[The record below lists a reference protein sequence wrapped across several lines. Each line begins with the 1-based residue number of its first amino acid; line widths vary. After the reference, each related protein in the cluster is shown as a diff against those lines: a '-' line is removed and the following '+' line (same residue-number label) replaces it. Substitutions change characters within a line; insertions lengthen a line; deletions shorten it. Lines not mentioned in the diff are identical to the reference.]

1 MKTKTTLL
9 ILVLLALSLRG
20 FSQIG
25 IGTTTPH
32 ASAALDITS
41 TTSGLLPPRMT
52 EAQRNVISTPAA
64 GLIVY
69 CTNCGANGELEI
81 FNGSAWVNMAGGT
94 AAAGPI
100 VADAPA
106 IGTVTSSSSGQ
117 AVVPFTAPASNGG
130 SSITSYTATSSP
142 GGVTGTLSQS
152 GSGSITVTGLT
163 NGTAYT
169 FTVTATNGIG
179 TSLAST
185 ASNSVTPASVPDA
198 PAIGTVTSSS
208 SGQAVVP
215 FTAPASNG
223 GSAITSYTA
232 TSSPGGVTGTLSQ
245 SGSGS
250 ITVTGLTN
258 GTSYTFTVTATNG
271 IGTSLASTVS
281 NSVTPLSTVVV
292 NTTASTTLTFMAHN
306 LGADYSLDAHI
317 PVQGIHGNYYQWGRS
332 TIVANASTSS
342 AAIGGWITT
351 AADNG
356 AWADG
361 SKTANDP
368 CPAGYRVPTIAQWN
382 LVDTYNQQTAT
393 GSFSNNE
400 TNFGAARQF
409 GSGANT
415 LTLPAAG
422 YRTSSNGALGN
433 RGNVGY
439 YWGSSESGTYAN
451 LLRFDSG
458 SAYPDFNNRTFGFS
472 VRCVSE

>member
-1 MKTKTTLL
+1 MKKLL
-9 ILVLLALSLRG
+9 LSAILVATSLTTYAQVG
-20 FSQIG
+20 V
-25 IGTTTPH
+25 GTTTPH
-32 ASAALDITS
+32 ASAALDVTS

-94 AAAGPI
+94 AAAGLT
-100 VADAPA
+100 VADAPV
-106 IGTVTSSSSGQ
+106 IGTVTSSSGQ
-117 AVVPFTAPASNGG
+117 AVVPFTAPVSNGG
-130 SSITSYTATSSP
+130 SS
-142 GGVTGTLSQS
+142 
-152 GSGSITVTGLT
+152 
-163 NGTAYT
+163 
-169 FTVTATNGIG
+169 
-179 TSLAST
+179 
-185 ASNSVTPASVPDA
+185 
-198 PAIGTVTSSS
+198 
-208 SGQAVVP
+208 
-215 FTAPASNG
+215 
-223 GSAITSYTA
+223 ITSYTA

-281 NSVTPLSTVVV
+281 NSVTPLSPTVVV
-292 NTTASTTLTFMAHN
+292 NTSASTTLTFMAHN
-306 LGADYSLDAHI
+306 LGADNSLNQDT

-342 AAIGGWITT
+342 AAIGSWNTSS
-351 AADNG
+351 AANG

-368 CPAGYRVPTIAQWN
+368 CPTGYRVPTIAQWS
-382 LVDTYNQQTAT
+382 LVESYNAQTTT
-393 GSFSNNE
+393 GSFSNSA
-400 TNFGAARQF
+400 TNFGAARHF
-409 GSGANT
+409 GAGENK

-422 YRTSSNGALGN
+422 YRYTSTGALGN

>member
-25 IGTTTPH
+25 IGTITPNP
-32 ASAALDITS
+32 SAALDVTS

-52 EAQRNVISTPAA
+52 EAQRNAISTPAA

-69 CTNCGANGELEI
+69 CTDCGANGELQL
-81 FNGSAWVNMAGGT
+81 FNGTSWVNMVGGT

-106 IGTVTSSSSGQ
+106 IGT
-117 AVVPFTAPASNGG
+117 A
-130 SSITSYTATSSP
+130 
-142 GGVTGTLSQS
+142 
-152 GSGSITVTGLT
+152 
-163 NGTAYT
+163 
-169 FTVTATNGIG
+169 
-179 TSLAST
+179 
-185 ASNSVTPASVPDA
+185 
-198 PAIGTVTSSS
+198 TSSS

-258 GTSYTFTVTATNG
+258 GTTYTFTVTATNG

-281 NSVTPLSTVVV
+281 NSVTPPLPTVVV
-292 NTTASTTLTFMAHN
+292 NTSGSTTLTFLAHN
-306 LGADYSLDAHI
+306 LGADNSLDQDT
-317 PVQGIHGNYYQWGRS
+317 PVQGIHGNYYQWGILAHVADDTTPAPAITGWN
-332 TIVANASTSS
+332 TI
-342 AAIGGWITT
+342 AA
-351 AADNG
+351 ANG
-356 AWADG
+356 AWADGG

-368 CPAGYRVPTIAQWN
+368 CPTGYRVPTIAQWL
-382 LVDTYNQQTAT
+382 LVDSYNAQTTT
-393 GSFSNNE
+393 GSFTNSE
-400 TNFGAARQF
+400 TNFGAARHF
-409 GSGANT
+409 GAGANK

-422 YRTSSNGALGN
+422 YRYFSTGALSTRGNGGIYWSSTVVGTFANNLSFNSSNAN
-433 RGNVGY
+433 RN
-439 YWGSSESGTYAN
+439 
-451 LLRFDSG
+451 D
-458 SAYPDFNNRTFGFS
+458 NNRTFGFS

>member
-1 MKTKTTLL
+1 
-9 ILVLLALSLRG
+9 
-20 FSQIG
+20 
-25 IGTTTPH
+25 
-32 ASAALDITS
+32 
-41 TTSGLLPPRMT
+41 MT

-64 GLIVY
+64 GLMVY
-69 CTNCGANGELEI
+69 CTDCGDNGEPQY
-81 FNGSAWVNMAGGT
+81 FNGIAWVNMIGGA
-94 AAAGPI
+94 AAAGST

-106 IGTVTSSSSGQ
+106 IGTAVASSS
-117 AVVPFTAPASNGG
+117 P
-130 SSITSYTATSSP
+130 
-142 GGVTGTLSQS
+142 
-152 GSGSITVTGLT
+152 
-163 NGTAYT
+163 
-169 FTVTATNGIG
+169 
-179 TSLAST
+179 
-185 ASNSVTPASVPDA
+185 
-198 PAIGTVTSSS
+198 
-208 SGQAVVP
+208 GQAVVP

-368 CPAGYRVPTIAQWN
+368 CPAGYRVPTIAQWYS
-382 LVDTYNQQTAT
+382 VDSYNQQTTT

-422 YRTSSNGALGN
+422 FRTNNTGALSN
-433 RGNVGY
+433 RGYYGY
-439 YWGSSESGTYAN
+439 YWSSSEYGTLAYN
-451 LLRFDSG
+451 LNFLSSNATTNG
-458 SAYPDFNNRTFGFS
+458 TNRTNGFS

>member
-1 MKTKTTLL
+1 MKKLTLL
-9 ILVLLALSLRG
+9 VAVIATSFTTFAQV
-20 FSQIG
+20 G

-41 TTSGLLPPRMT
+41 TTSGFLPPRMT

-64 GLIVY
+64 GLMVY
-69 CTNCGANGELEI
+69 CTDCGDNGEPQY
-81 FNGSAWVNMAGGT
+81 FNGIAWVNMIGGA
-94 AAAGPI
+94 AAAGST
-100 VADAPA
+100 VADAP
-106 IGTVTSSSSGQ
+106 
-117 AVVPFTAPASNGG
+117 
-130 SSITSYTATSSP
+130 
-142 GGVTGTLSQS
+142 
-152 GSGSITVTGLT
+152 
-163 NGTAYT
+163 
-169 FTVTATNGIG
+169 GIG
-179 TSLAST
+179 TAV
-185 ASNSVTPASVPDA
+185 A
-198 PAIGTVTSSS
+198 SSS
-208 SGQAVVP
+208 PGQAVVP

-317 PVQGIHGNYYQWGRS
+317 PVQGIHGNYYRWGRS

-342 AAIGGWITT
+342 AAIGGWNTVP
-351 AADNG
+351 AAANG

-382 LVDTYNQQTAT
+382 LVDSYNAQTTT

-422 YRTSSNGALGN
+422 FRANSNGALYS
-433 RGNVGY
+433 RGSNGF
-439 YWGSSESGTYAN
+439 YWSSSVTSTYALYLSFTSSN
-451 LLRFDSG
+451 ASTSVSNRADS
-458 SAYPDFNNRTFGFS
+458 FS

>member
-1 MKTKTTLL
+1 MKKLL
-9 ILVLLALSLRG
+9 LSGILVATSLISYAQVG
-20 FSQIG
+20 V
-25 IGTTTPH
+25 GTTTPH

-185 ASNSVTPASVPDA
+185 VSNSVTPASVPDA

-342 AAIGGWITT
+342 AAIGGWNPSS
-351 AADNG
+351 AADS

-368 CPAGYRVPTIAQWN
+368 CPTGYRVPTNAQWT
-382 LVDTYNQQTAT
+382 LVDSHNSQTIT
-393 GSFSNNE
+393 GSFSDSD
-400 TNFGAARQF
+400 TNFGAARHF
-409 GSGANT
+409 GAGVNR

-422 YRTSSNGALGN
+422 YRDDSDGTLNN
-433 RGNVGY
+433 RGDDGY
-439 YWGSSESGTYAN
+439 YWSSTENGPNASSRYFNSSDAGSSVSDRA
-451 LLRFDSG
+451 S
-458 SAYPDFNNRTFGFS
+458 GFS

>member
-25 IGTTTPH
+25 IGTITPNP
-32 ASAALDITS
+32 SAALDVTS

-52 EAQRNVISTPAA
+52 EAQRNAISTPAA

-69 CTNCGANGELEI
+69 CTDCGANGELQL
-81 FNGSAWVNMAGGT
+81 FNGTSWVNMVGGT

-106 IGTVTSSSSGQ
+106 IGT
-117 AVVPFTAPASNGG
+117 A
-130 SSITSYTATSSP
+130 
-142 GGVTGTLSQS
+142 
-152 GSGSITVTGLT
+152 
-163 NGTAYT
+163 
-169 FTVTATNGIG
+169 
-179 TSLAST
+179 
-185 ASNSVTPASVPDA
+185 
-198 PAIGTVTSSS
+198 TSSS

-232 TSSPGGVTGTLSQ
+232 TSSPGSVTGTLSQ

-281 NSVTPLSTVVV
+281 NSVTPQSTVVV
-292 NTTASTTLTFMAHN
+292 NTSASTTLTFMAHN
-306 LGADYSLDAHI
+306 LGADYSLDPHTL
-317 PVQGIHGNYYQWGRS
+317 VEGIHGNYYQWGRS
-332 TIVANASTSS
+332 TAVADASTSS
-342 AAIGGWITT
+342 AAIGRWKTSS
-351 AADNG
+351 AANG

-368 CPAGYRVPTIAQWN
+368 CPAGFKVPTNAQWGSVN
-382 LVDTYNQQTAT
+382 SYNTQTIT
-393 GSFSNNE
+393 GSFSNSE
-400 TNFGAARQF
+400 TNFGSARHF
-409 GSGANT
+409 GAVANK

-422 YRTSSNGALGN
+422 YRTNNIGALRT
-433 RGNVGY
+433 RGLTGY
-439 YWGSSESGTYAN
+439 YWSSTERGSTAN
-451 LLRFDSG
+451 SLYFDSSSTA
-458 SAYPDFNNRTFGFS
+458 SASYNSSRAAGVS

>member
-1 MKTKTTLL
+1 MKKLL
-9 ILVLLALSLRG
+9 LSGILVATSLISYAQVG
-20 FSQIG
+20 V
-25 IGTTTPH
+25 GTTTPH

-69 CTNCGANGELEI
+69 CTNCGANGELQL
-81 FNGSAWVNMAGGT
+81 FNGTSWVNMVGG
-94 AAAGPI
+94 AAAAAST

-130 SSITSYTATSSP
+130 SS
-142 GGVTGTLSQS
+142 
-152 GSGSITVTGLT
+152 
-163 NGTAYT
+163 
-169 FTVTATNGIG
+169 
-179 TSLAST
+179 
-185 ASNSVTPASVPDA
+185 
-198 PAIGTVTSSS
+198 
-208 SGQAVVP
+208 
-215 FTAPASNG
+215 
-223 GSAITSYTA
+223 ITSYTA

-342 AAIGGWITT
+342 AATVME
-351 AADNG
+351 
-356 AWADG
+356 
-361 SKTANDP
+361 
-368 CPAGYRVPTIAQWN
+368 R
-382 LVDTYNQQTAT
+382 
-393 GSFSNNE
+393 
-400 TNFGAARQF
+400 
-409 GSGANT
+409 
-415 LTLPAAG
+415 
-422 YRTSSNGALGN
+422 
-433 RGNVGY
+433 
-439 YWGSSESGTYAN
+439 
-451 LLRFDSG
+451 
-458 SAYPDFNNRTFGFS
+458 
-472 VRCVSE
+472 

>member
-1 MKTKTTLL
+1 MKTKMTLL

-25 IGTTTPH
+25 IGTITPN

-52 EAQRNVISTPAA
+52 EAQRNVISTPAT

-69 CTNCGANGELEI
+69 CTNCGANGELEL
-81 FNGSAWVNMAGGT
+81 FNGSAWVNVAGG
-94 AAAGPI
+94 AAEAGLT

-106 IGTVTSSSSGQ
+106 IGTVT
-117 AVVPFTAPASNGG
+117 
-130 SSITSYTATSSP
+130 
-142 GGVTGTLSQS
+142 
-152 GSGSITVTGLT
+152 
-163 NGTAYT
+163 
-169 FTVTATNGIG
+169 
-179 TSLAST
+179 
-185 ASNSVTPASVPDA
+185 
-198 PAIGTVTSSS
+198 SS

-232 TSSPGGVTGTLSQ
+232 TSSPGGVTGILSQ

-258 GTSYTFTVTATNG
+258 GTPYTFTVTATNG

-281 NSVTPLSTVVV
+281 NSVTLLPTVVV
-292 NTTASTTLTFMAHN
+292 NTSATTTLTFMAHN
-306 LGADYSLDAHI
+306 LGADNSLNQDT

-332 TIVANASTSS
+332 TVVADSSTSS
-342 AAIGGWITT
+342 AAIGGWNSTT
-351 AADNG
+351 ASNG

-368 CPAGYRVPTIAQWN
+368 CPTGYRVPTNAQWS
-382 LVDTYNQQTAT
+382 LVESYNAQTIT
-393 GSFSNNE
+393 GSFSNSA
-400 TNFGAARQF
+400 TNFGAARHF
-409 GSGANT
+409 GAGENK

-422 YRTSSNGALGN
+422 SRGRSTGALIY
-433 RGNVGY
+433 RGSTGLYWSSTEDGTDANYLYFNSSGAFTDY
-439 YWGSSESGTYAN
+439 YS
-451 LLRFDSG
+451 
-458 SAYPDFNNRTFGFS
+458 RTVGFS

>member
-1 MKTKTTLL
+1 
-9 ILVLLALSLRG
+9 
-20 FSQIG
+20 
-25 IGTTTPH
+25 
-32 ASAALDITS
+32 
-41 TTSGLLPPRMT
+41 MT
-52 EAQRNVISTPAA
+52 QAQRDLISTPAA

-69 CTNCGANGELEI
+69 CTDCGANGELEI
-81 FNGSAWVNMAGGT
+81 FNGSAWVNVVGG
-94 AAAGPI
+94 AAAAAST

-198 PAIGTVTSSS
+198 PTIGTATSSS

-258 GTSYTFTVTATNG
+258 GTAYTFTVTATNG

-292 NTTASTTLTFMAHN
+292 NTSASTTLTFMAHN
-306 LGADYSLDAHI
+306 LGADYSLDPHTL
-317 PVQGIHGNYYQWGRS
+317 VQGIHGNYYQWGRS
-332 TIVANASTSS
+332 TAVADASTSS
-342 AAIGGWITT
+342 GAIGGWNTVP
-351 AADNG
+351 ADNG

-361 SKTANDP
+361 NKTANDP
-368 CPAGYRVPTIAQWN
+368 CPTGYRVPTRDQWYYVVIHN
-382 LVDTYNQQTAT
+382 TQTSI
-393 GSFSNNE
+393 GSFGRNE

-409 GSGANT
+409 VSGANT

-422 YRTSSNGALGN
+422 YRFNINGALDD
-433 RGNVGY
+433 RGNNGY
-439 YWGSSESGTYAN
+439 YWSSTENGTSGRRLTFTSGNASTGS
-451 LLRFDSG
+451 D
-458 SAYPDFNNRTFGFS
+458 NRTYGFS

>member
-1 MKTKTTLL
+1 MKKLTLL
-9 ILVLLALSLRG
+9 VAVIATSFTTFAQV
-20 FSQIG
+20 G
-25 IGTTTPH
+25 IGTSTPN

-52 EAQRNVISTPAA
+52 EAQRNAISTPAA

-69 CTNCGANGELEI
+69 CTDCGANGELQL
-81 FNGSAWVNMAGGT
+81 FNGTSWVNMVGGT

-106 IGTVTSSSSGQ
+106 IGT
-117 AVVPFTAPASNGG
+117 A
-130 SSITSYTATSSP
+130 
-142 GGVTGTLSQS
+142 
-152 GSGSITVTGLT
+152 
-163 NGTAYT
+163 
-169 FTVTATNGIG
+169 
-179 TSLAST
+179 
-185 ASNSVTPASVPDA
+185 
-198 PAIGTVTSSS
+198 TSSS

-271 IGTSLASTVS
+271 IGTSLPSTVS

-292 NTTASTTLTFMAHN
+292 NTGATTTLTFMAHN
-306 LGADYSLDAHI
+306 LGADYSLDPHTL
-317 PVQGIHGNYYQWGRS
+317 VEGIHGNYYQWGRS
-332 TIVANASTSS
+332 TAVADASTSS
-342 AAIGGWITT
+342 AAIGGWNT
-351 AADNG
+351 ASAANG
-356 AWADG
+356 AWVDG

-368 CPAGYRVPTIAQWN
+368 CPAGYRVPTSAQWSS
-382 LVDTYNQQTAT
+382 VDSNNMQTNI
-393 GSFSNNE
+393 GSFGNNE
-400 TNFGAARQF
+400 TNFGAAKQF

-422 YRTSSNGALGN
+422 YRIFSNGALTI
-433 RGNVGY
+433 RGNSGY
-439 YWGSSESGTYAN
+439 YWSSTENGTSAN
-451 LLRFDSG
+451 FL
-458 SAYPDFNNRTFGFS
+458 DFNSSNAFTDINDRTTGCS